1 MKFPRFKAPF
11 ANRHRLLIG
20 SGRYITVDK
29 QFVSASELRDWL
41 AVNTLLTDE
50 NISSLL
56 AAGEVELENEGVS
69 EWFKYMPPRK
79 PEP

>member
-1 MKFPRFKAPF
+1 MKFPRFKAPY

-20 SGRYITVDK
+20 SGRYITTDK
-29 QFVSASELRDWL
+29 QFDSASELRDWL
-41 AVNTLLTDE
+41 AVNTLLTDD
-50 NISSLL
+50 NIGSLL

-69 EWFKYMPPRK
+69 EWFKYMPPRR